1 MHSPTN
7 WLTASQEAITRL
19 ESASHG
25 ASVKDAAFWQPLV
38 SSLDSTRAA
47 SRTLGLTVL
56 LELTQRLIDTIGALR
71 SGVVDLS
78 PASLQLLLR
87 ALKKWVELRIAW
99 AATEADA
106 ETQSI
111 LRALGGQSEA
121 SLAASRSPAQIADM
135 AKYLPLFVEETE
147 EGLEVMQT
155 SLLELETGV
164 KKSGFLPPQGLVDEL
179 FRHAHKLKASSAA
192 MGFSHLAEL
201 THTLENVLDRVRA
214 GALRASPD
222 LVSTML
228 AALDRVRSEVQVARS
243 GQVPQSDLIDER
255 ASLMWYLESAPSP
268 VVGVANPETAAVAA
282 KGPALSERE
291 AIQSALAQGQTVY
304 RVVLQA
310 KAGIAAPEMRILLTL
325 NRLKGFGTTLSS
337 SVPLDQ
343 IEKQDGLSSLQIVF
357 ATSENREL
365 IISLVKDD
373 ELETPSVEPAV
384 SQTASTETPAP
395 TPAPAPAIPRA
406 AAPQNIRVSISRLD
420 DLMNLSGELSHA
432 KNGFVSVSQ
441 KMRGWVG
448 HKKDDAPSPDKIATA
463 LEEAISQLSQLV
475 SGIQQTILELRMV
488 PIAPL
493 FERCRR
499 VVRDIAQ
506 ELGKEVDLVVHGGET
521 SLDKKI
527 IDQLGDP
534 LLHMM
539 RNAVDHGMETPTA
552 RVQVGKPS
560 HGTILLKAEREGSR
574 ICVTVEDDGR
584 GLALEEIR
592 HKIVAQ
598 SLATAD
604 AAAKMSTRELVP
616 FIFQAGFSTAHAVTQ
631 ISGRGVGM
639 DIVRRRIEEI
649 SGTIEVDTEPGKRTC
664 FRIRLPLTVVS
675 QNSLVFDIEGV
686 TFAFPLQSV
695 SEILQVS
702 TKDLMD
708 TGFGKFLRLRDT
720 LLPVFRIGHFFQNTP
735 FGGKTAAPATTSSS
749 VVVVQAGKQRLG
761 LVVDKI
767 LGEEE
772 VLIKNPGEL
781 VGEIAGIAGVTV
793 LSSGNVALILDV
805 EAMIERSALEMKEPY
820 ASSRIATNS

>member
-1 MHSPTN
+1 MHSPIN
-7 WLTASQEAITRL
+7 WLNATQEAITRL
-19 ESASHG
+19 ESASNG
-25 ASVKDAAFWQPLV
+25 ASVKDAVWWQPFV

-56 LELTQRLIDTIGALR
+56 LELTQRMIDTIGALR

-78 PASLQLLLR
+78 PATLQLLVR
-87 ALKKWVELRIAW
+87 AMKKWVELRIAW

-111 LRALGGQSEA
+111 LRALGGQAEA
-121 SLAASRSPAQIADM
+121 TPARSTAQIADM

-192 MGFSHLAEL
+192 MGFNHLAEV
-201 THTLENVLDRVRA
+201 THTLETVLDRVRA

-228 AALDRVRSEVQVARS
+228 AALDRVRAEVQVARS
-243 GQVPQSDLIDER
+243 GQIPQADLIDER
-255 ASLMWYLESAPSP
+255 ASLMWYLESAPPP
-268 VVGVANPETAAVAA
+268 VPGTSQAEAPIESKPPAV
-282 KGPALSERE
+282 SERE
-291 AIQSALAQGQTVY
+291 GVQAALAQGQNVF
-304 RVVLQA
+304 RVELKA

-325 NRLKGFGTTLSS
+325 NRLKGFGTILSS
-337 SVPLDQ
+337 SVPLEL
-343 IEKQDGLSSLQIVF
+343 IEKQDGLSTLRLVF
-357 ATSENREL
+357 ATSENRDL
-365 IISLVKDD
+365 ILGLLSDD
-373 ELETPSVEPAV
+373 ELEPSPVEAMAAQGPAAPV
-384 SQTASTETPAP
+384 PATAP
-395 TPAPAPAIPRA
+395 TPAPPRT

-432 KNGFVSVSQ
+432 KNGFVSVAQ
-441 KMRGWVG
+441 KMR
-448 HKKDDAPSPDKIATA
+448 DSTPDKVATA

-475 SGIQQTILELRMV
+475 SGIQQTVLELRMV

-499 VVRDIAQ
+499 VVRDIAH
-506 ELGKEVDLVVHGGET
+506 ELGKEVDLVLQGEET

-539 RNAVDHGMETPTA
+539 RNAVDHGLEAPAA
-552 RVQVGKPS
+552 RVQAGKPS
-560 HGTILLKAEREGSR
+560 HGTITLKAEREGSR

-592 HKIVAQ
+592 QKIIAD
-598 SLATAD
+598 SLASAEV
-604 AAAKMSTRELVP
+604 AAKMTVPELVP
-616 FIFQAGFSTAHAVTQ
+616 FIFQAGFSTAASVTQ

-675 QNSLVFDIEGV
+675 QNSLIFDIDGV
-686 TFAFPLQSV
+686 TFAFPLQSI
-695 SEILQVS
+695 SEILQVPA
-702 TKDLMD
+702 KDLMD
-708 TGFGKFLRLRDT
+708 TGFGKFLRLRDII
-720 LLPVFRIGHFFQNTP
+720 LPIFRIHHFFQNTP
-735 FGGKTAAPATTSSS
+735 FRSKSATVPLTSTS
-749 VVVVQAGKQRLG
+749 VVVVHAGKQRLG
-761 LVVDKI
+761 LVVDRI

-781 VGEIAGIAGVTV
+781 VGEIPGIAGVSV
-793 LSSGNVALILDV
+793 LSSGSVALILDV
-805 EAMIERSALEMKEPY
+805 EAMVERSALEMKEPY
-820 ASSRIATNS
+820 AGPRIATNR